1 MRLLVFQHIGCEHP
15 GQLRQFLAADSVEVT
30 TVELDAGDTIPDL
43 DPFDALWVMGG
54 PMDVWDVKACP
65 WLVAE
70 KRAIATW
77 VRELGRPFLG
87 LCLGHQLLADALG
100 GTCGPMSPPEI
111 GVLDVEL
118 TEAGRHDPIF
128 AEMAAVQPALQ
139 WHSVQVTQP
148 PEGAVVLASS
158 PVCDVQAMRV
168 GRSAWSMQ
176 YHVEVEPDTVR
187 TWGEVPEYKVA
198 LEATIGPDALPAL
211 IEAADDKLDDFVAN
225 SQRLYTN
232 FMAAV
237 EQHRLTAPR
246 NQLGQRIGVPVD
258 DVDVQPPDESTMQGR
273 FCRIERLNP
282 TAHGDSLYQ
291 VFSAADDD
299 ADWTYLPY
307 GPFESKDEFMVWLS
321 SVTGLDDPVF
331 FAVVDGATG
340 KAVGVAS
347 YLRVKPSQRSIEVGH
362 IHFSRSL
369 QRTPAATEA
378 MYLMM
383 RRAFDQGYRRYEW
396 KCDDLNA
403 PSRAAAERL
412 GFTYEGTFRQA
423 THYKGRNRDTAW
435 FAITDDRW
443 PAVAAEFERWLSPD
457 NFSDDGMQQSRLD
470 HWS

>member
-15 GQLRQFLAADSVEVT
+15 GQLRHFLAADSVEVT
-30 TVELDAGDTIPDL
+30 TVELDAGDTIPNL

-77 VRELGRPFLG
+77 VRDLGRPFLG

-118 TEAGRHDPIF
+118 TEAGHGDPIF
-128 AEMAAVQPALQ
+128 AGMSTVQPALQ

-148 PEGAVVLASS
+148 PEGAVVLATS

-168 GRSAWSMQ
+168 GEYAWSMQ

-187 TWGEVPEYKVA
+187 TWGAVPEYKAA

-211 IEAADDKLDDFVAN
+211 IKAADDRLADFVAN
-225 SQRLYTN
+225 SERLYTN
-232 FMAAV
+232 FMDAV
-237 EQHRLTAPR
+237 ERHRSTAPR
-246 NQLGQRIGVPVD
+246 NQMGQRIGMPVAAAE
-258 DVDVQPPDESTMQGR
+258 VSAPDESTMHGR
-273 FCRIERLNP
+273 FCRVERLNP
-282 TAHGDSLYQ
+282 AAHGEALY
-291 VFSAADDD
+291 AAFAGAEDD

-307 GPFESKDEFMVWLS
+307 GPFESKDEFMAWLS
-321 SVTGLDDPVF
+321 SVAGLDDPMF
-331 FAVVDGATG
+331 FAVVDRGSG
-340 KAVGVAS
+340 QAVGVAS
-347 YLRVKPSQRSIEVGH
+347 YLRIKPSQRSIEVGH
-362 IHFSRSL
+362 IHLSRSL
-369 QRTPAATEA
+369 QKTPAATEA

-383 RRAFDQGYRRYEW
+383 QRAFNHGYRRYEW
-396 KCDDLNA
+396 KCDDLNR
-403 PSRAAAERL
+403 PSRTAAERL
-412 GFTYEGTFRQA
+412 GFNYEGTFRQA

-435 FAITDDRW
+435 YAITDQQW
-443 PAVAAEFERWLSPD
+443 PARAEEFERWLSPD
-457 NFSDDGMQQSRLD
+457 NFSEAGEQRSRLA
-470 HWS
+470 H